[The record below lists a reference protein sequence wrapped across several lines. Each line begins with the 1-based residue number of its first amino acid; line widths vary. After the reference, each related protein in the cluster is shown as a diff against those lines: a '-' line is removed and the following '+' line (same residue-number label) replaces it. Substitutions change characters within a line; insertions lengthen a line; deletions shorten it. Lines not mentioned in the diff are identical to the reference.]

1 MKARKETPSE
11 SPGALGVI
19 GGSGLYEM
27 EGLHDVASVSVDTP
41 FGPPS
46 DAFVTGTL
54 EGVSMVFLP
63 RHGRGH
69 RIPPSAINARANI
82 FAMKRLGV
90 SRIVSVSAVGSM
102 REDIRPGD
110 IVLVDQFFDRT
121 QGRTGSFFGEGIVVH
136 VLFADPVCSDLSK
149 CLYEA
154 GLEVGAKMHRGGT
167 YMVIEG
173 PQFST
178 RAESRVYR
186 QWGVDVIGMT
196 NLPEARLAREAEI
209 CYATLALATDYD
221 CWHEAE
227 EDVSVEAVL
236 AVLRSNAST
245 AQRILH
251 AVVRRVPKKREC
263 LCSRALEDAIITD
276 PDRIPPSVRRDLDLL
291 VGKYLSPE
299 GEIRKTKGERK

>member
-1 MKARKETPSE
+1 MGEEK
-11 SPGALGVI
+11 SPLFEKRGAIGVI

-27 EGLHDVASVSVDTP
+27 AGLDDVASVSVDTP

-46 DAFVTGTL
+46 DALITGTL
-54 EGVSMVFLP
+54 YGVPMVFLP

-69 RIPPSAINARANI
+69 RIPPSELNFRANV
-82 FAMKRLGV
+82 FAMKKLGV
-90 SRIVSVSAVGSM
+90 SWIVSVSAVGSM
-102 REDIRPGD
+102 REEIRPGE
-110 IVLVDQFFDRT
+110 IVVVDQFFDRT
-121 QGRTGSFFGEGIVVH
+121 KGRPGTFFGEGIVVH
-136 VLFADPVCSDLSK
+136 VLFADPVCPVLSEY
-149 CLYEA
+149 LYRA
-154 GLEVGAKMHRGGT
+154 GLEEGAAMHRGGT

-178 RAESRVYR
+178 RSESRIYR

-209 CYATLALATDYD
+209 CYATLGLVTDYD

-236 AVLRSNAST
+236 EVLGNNVTT

-251 AVVRRVPKKREC
+251 AVVRRVPGRRDC
-263 LCSRALEDAIITD
+263 PCSRALEDAIITD
-276 PDRIPPSVRRDLDLL
+276 AEQIPPSVRRDLNLL
-291 VGKYLSPE
+291 VGKYLSPQ
-299 GEIRKTKGERK
+299 GER